1 MKVVVE
7 YPERSNH
14 ANDNGIQHFS
24 MASLTNTVP
33 DEEDHVDVDFQTTE
47 ASAEIE
53 QKVQEEKSCK
63 SEVQQF
69 S

>member
-1 MKVVVE
+1 
-7 YPERSNH
+7 
-14 ANDNGIQHFS
+14 

>member
-24 MASLTNTVP
+24 MASLTNTAP
-33 DEEDHVDVDFQTTE
+33 DEKDDVDVDFRTTE
-47 ASAEIE
+47 ASVEIE
-53 QKVQEEKSCK
+53 KEDQEEKSFK
-63 SEVQQF
+63 SETQQF